1 MVMNC
6 ALNALFPIAVC
17 YDESTARNGTIIAI
31 LYSLTVRATIVNAHV
46 YGILCEDLQW
56 QVKRA

>member
-56 QVKRA
+56 